1 MTGLRRDAGA
11 GEKLFERDKFIAL
24 RAEHVDDLKCSICA
38 GIIQDQKNP
47 VTTMV
52 TGFFIFL
59 ASKAIQILYRLCI
72 RQKISALALS
82 LLTFLCYN

>member
-1 MTGLRRDAGA
+1 
-11 GEKLFERDKFIAL
+11 
-24 RAEHVDDLKCSICA
+24 
-38 GIIQDQKNP
+38 
-47 VTTMV
+47 MV

-82 LLTFLCYN
+82 LFTFLCYNKKNTGVTIISTTVTNDR

>member
-1 MTGLRRDAGA
+1 
-11 GEKLFERDKFIAL
+11 
-24 RAEHVDDLKCSICA
+24 
-38 GIIQDQKNP
+38 
-47 VTTMV
+47 MV

-82 LLTFLCYN
+82 LLTFLCYNKENTGVPIISTTVTNDR

>member
-1 MTGLRRDAGA
+1 
-11 GEKLFERDKFIAL
+11 
-24 RAEHVDDLKCSICA
+24 
-38 GIIQDQKNP
+38 
-47 VTTMV
+47 MV

-82 LLTFLCYN
+82 LFTFLCYNKENTGVPIISTTVTNDR

>member
-38 GIIQDQKNP
+38 GIIQIVQKNDSP
-47 VTTMV
+47 L
-52 TGFFIFL
+52 GP
-59 ASKAIQILYRLCI
+59 
-72 RQKISALALS
+72 
-82 LLTFLCYN
+82 